1 MRAPDAVAI
10 QGALALHRTRKIRS
24 RSALKNQ
31 IHSHLDLVFPG
42 LSDALWN
49 PIESKAGRIML
60 DEGPHAPA
68 GETDGEE
75 SARRDTGPGPGPS
88 SHFRPHCR
96 ISVVTHARS

>member
-60 DEGPHAPA
+60 DEGLTPRRVRRMGRNRLGATLAPDRGRHLTFARLA
-68 GETDGEE
+68 G
-75 SARRDTGPGPGPS
+75 SPL
-88 SHFRPHCR
+88 
-96 ISVVTHARS
+96 